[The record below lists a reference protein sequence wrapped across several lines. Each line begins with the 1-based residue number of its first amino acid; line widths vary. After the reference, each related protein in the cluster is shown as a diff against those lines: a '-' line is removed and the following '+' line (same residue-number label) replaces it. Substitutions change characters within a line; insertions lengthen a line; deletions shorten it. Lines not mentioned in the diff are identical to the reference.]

1 MRNDAFDEL
10 DDVPSLTTDAADRDE
25 FGHHPR
31 HVYEP
36 EQRRVV
42 DTKERRPAST
52 GPLWALLGAML
63 IALAGVGWWSHQQI
77 SLMEQQLVATQ
88 ESFVRI
94 SEEAAGRLDDIRGKV
109 VASESSV
116 TSEREALRLQVKQL
130 QEKLG
135 SQERQQADVSNQFGG
150 QGKRLDQLAS
160 DLKAQQESA
169 AQLVAQLDGKLQT
182 LAAEQEKLKAL
193 QVELGKTN
201 EQLKALGG
209 DVAALKKQGNPSQTI
224 KGIQDDLLVLRS
236 QLDNRPAQGGNTAE
250 FDAFRTQVMRNIN
263 TLQAQVQNLQQQAQY
278 PLTPCAASRP
288 SHRALAATVRR
299 ARRKSPLPLLWISE
313 SAAPPL
319 RYCVLKRA
327 LSESRLDSRSPAR
340 EAIGPFL
347 CLESAMSA
355 LQPSRSYRITGYS
368 PAISNGYRQRL
379 FSMGLLP
386 GAALRVVRIA
396 PLGDPIQVETRQTSL
411 ALRRKDLALLTLVPL
426 D

>member
-1 MRNDAFDEL
+1 
-10 DDVPSLTTDAADRDE
+10 
-25 FGHHPR
+25 
-31 HVYEP
+31 
-36 EQRRVV
+36 
-42 DTKERRPAST
+42 
-52 GPLWALLGAML
+52 ML

-77 SLMEQQLVATQ
+77 SLMEQRLVATQ

-263 TLQAQVQNLQQQAQY
+263 TLQAQVQNLQQQ
-278 PLTPCAASRP
+278 L
-288 SHRALAATVRR
+288 
-299 ARRKSPLPLLWISE
+299 
-313 SAAPPL
+313 
-319 RYCVLKRA
+319 
-327 LSESRLDSRSPAR
+327 
-340 EAIGPFL
+340 
-347 CLESAMSA
+347 
-355 LQPSRSYRITGYS
+355 
-368 PAISNGYRQRL
+368 N
-379 FSMGLLP
+379 
-386 GAALRVVRIA
+386 
-396 PLGDPIQVETRQTSL
+396 TR
-411 ALRRKDLALLTLVPL
+411 
-426 D
+426 

>member
-1 MRNDAFDEL
+1 M
-10 DDVPSLTTDAADRDE
+10 
-25 FGHHPR
+25 
-31 HVYEP
+31 
-36 EQRRVV
+36 EQR
-42 DTKERRPAST
+42 
-52 GPLWALLGAML
+52 
-63 IALAGVGWWSHQQI
+63 
-77 SLMEQQLVATQ
+77 LVATQ

-236 QLDNRPAQGGNTAE
+236 QARQPPGPGRQYRVRRLPHPGDAQHQHPPGPGAEPAA
-250 FDAFRTQVMRNIN
+250 A
-263 TLQAQVQNLQQQAQY
+263 AQY
-278 PLTPCAASRP
+278 PLT
-288 SHRALAATVRR
+288 LRR
-299 ARRKSPLPLLWISE
+299 Q
-313 SAAPPL
+313 PP
-319 RYCVLKRA
+319 VA
-327 LSESRLDSRSPAR
+327 
-340 EAIGPFL
+340 
-347 CLESAMSA
+347 
-355 LQPSRSYRITGYS
+355 
-368 PAISNGYRQRL
+368 
-379 FSMGLLP
+379 P
-386 GAALRVVRIA
+386 GAGGDWSPRPAKIPASIALDQRIRCSST
-396 PLGDPIQVETRQTSL
+396 PI
-411 ALRRKDLALLTLVPL
+411 LRP
-426 D
+426 